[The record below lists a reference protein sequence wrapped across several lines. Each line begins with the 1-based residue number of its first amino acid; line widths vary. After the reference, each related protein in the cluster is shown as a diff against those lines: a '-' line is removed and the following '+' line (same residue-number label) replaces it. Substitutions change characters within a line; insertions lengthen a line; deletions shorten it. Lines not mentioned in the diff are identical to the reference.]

1 LREYVG
7 DALGACRVAL
17 GRSVHDHRLVTHGKD
32 LQILAAVVALTYRND
47 PSVSRLRT
55 GEPPISACNDYG
67 RSRGRYYFYVRETLI
82 LCPRDTDWP
91 GKRLCAGRQDV
102 LAGLVSAEQSH
113 DADGVAL
120 ARDGRDGSAE
130 TEKLRGGGF
139 T

>member
-55 GEPPISACNDYG
+55 GEPPISACDDYG
-67 RSRGRYYFYVRETLI
+67 RSRGRYYFYVRETLTG
-82 LCPRDTDWP
+82 PESDSAP
-91 GKRLCAGRQDV
+91 VRQDV

-120 ARDGRDGSAE
+120 ARDGRDGSAQ